1 MNYPMVKKNQRV
13 WNGKWYSTVAYRGN
27 LYYKLPWCT
36 EAEPQ
41 IALSFSLCMSL
52 YAQCILRRCA
62 RKSLVCVFWVCLVS
76 FFWYQVNDSHV
87 SQFCASMHAA
97 QDIHTL
103 IHTHTH
109 TKRYMHTLLSP
120 VPLHESSSN
129 TNQGKNKACFCDWSD
144 HPSFPLPHTYSAI
157 HTTHTIIV
165 ISVFTSTSLSMKLK
179 ISSSFNENLQRSFQI
194 AKFISMF
201 SCS

>member
-87 SQFCASMHAA
+87 SQFCASMLLRTYTHWY
-97 QDIHTL
+97 
-103 IHTHTH
+103 THTH
-109 TKRYMHTLLSP
+109 TRRDTCTLCLVLSLCMSP
-120 VPLHESSSN
+120 VQIPIRVKIRHVFVIDQIIPL
-129 TNQGKNKACFCDWSD
+129 
-144 HPSFPLPHTYSAI
+144 
-157 HTTHTIIV
+157 
-165 ISVFTSTSLSMKLK
+165 SLSLTLTQPYTQHTQ
-179 ISSSFNENLQRSFQI
+179 S
-194 AKFISMF
+194 
-201 SCS
+201 

>member
-1 MNYPMVKKNQRV
+1 M
-13 WNGKWYSTVAYRGN
+13 AYRGN

-87 SQFCASMHAA
+87 SQFCTSMHAA
-97 QDIHTL
+97 QDIHT
-103 IHTHTH
+103 HTHTRRD
-109 TKRYMHTLLSP
+109 TCTLCLVLSLCMSP
-120 VPLHESSSN
+120 VQIPIRVKIRHVFVIDQIIPL
-129 TNQGKNKACFCDWSD
+129 
-144 HPSFPLPHTYSAI
+144 SFSLTFTQPYTQHTQS
-157 HTTHTIIV
+157 
-165 ISVFTSTSLSMKLK
+165 
-179 ISSSFNENLQRSFQI
+179 
-194 AKFISMF
+194 
-201 SCS
+201 